1 LVREAVA
8 MSLSKVFKESKLFHP
23 EEILPRPPGKKSH
36 WPTVTEPQHSFK
48 GSAQLKN
55 AGDPGFRHDLNIS
68 PTEQENPTQ
77 VDTAPPPVSAASID
91 ADTTRADI
99 DEQDEQELTAGIDP
113 LLVER
118 MVEEAFQRGVAEGL
132 QQAEKDFGSALH
144 AFIELCRQL
153 DQIRETI
160 LKNSVGEMQDLVL
173 AIAEKIIRSSVL
185 EQDATLLAT
194 VDEALHSAVKSDEF
208 YVYVNPEDFDT
219 VQGKAAEFVAG
230 LNGLNNIVVKKDS
243 TVERGGCKVE
253 SDNCTVDATIASQF
267 EIIREQVKGRL
278 TQS

>member
-1 LVREAVA
+1 

-36 WPTVTEPQHSFK
+36 WPAVTEPQHSFK

-55 AGDPGFRHDLNIS
+55 TGEPGFKPSTSPAEHEKPAQIDTDPPPIS
-68 PTEQENPTQ
+68 P
-77 VDTAPPPVSAASID
+77 AASD
-91 ADTTRADI
+91 ADTAIVDI
-99 DEQDEQELTAGIDP
+99 DREEEQELTAGIDP

-132 QQAEKDFGSALH
+132 QRADKDFGSALH
-144 AFIELCRQL
+144 AFVELCRQL

-185 EQDATLLAT
+185 QQDATLLAT
-194 VDEALHSAVKSDEF
+194 VDEAIHSAVKSDEF
-208 YVYVNPEDFDT
+208 YVYVNPEDFET

-230 LNGLNNIVVKKDS
+230 LNGLNNLVVKKDP

-278 TQS
+278 TQT